1 MTSDKI
7 NKLLSKLNQI
17 LEDFQMLKDETWV
30 PDKDSCDCSIENVKS
45 IIYIIENE
53 YNFPG
58 KNFLRGGDTVHHLF
72 CYNRPENPPL

>member
-1 MTSDKI
+1 MTPDKI

-17 LEDFQMLKDETWV
+17 LQDFQMLKDETWV

-53 YNFPG
+53 
-58 KNFLRGGDTVHHLF
+58 
-72 CYNRPENPPL
+72 